1 MALEV
6 GMNKIDKKVIVSSS
20 ILIVLS
26 VVLSLLD
33 IETFSKFSI
42 WNHMVGFLLE
52 IIWVVVVVLVVRAV
66 RGELSIW
73 GYVWRTFL
81 VKYVSLM
88 TVIIFLALAS
98 MTNIEPSVKY
108 TLILITPSII
118 ISIVYA
124 WLFHSNNRREHL
136 IKAVNYINGY

>member
-1 MALEV
+1 
-6 GMNKIDKKVIVSSS
+6 MNKIDKKVIVSSS